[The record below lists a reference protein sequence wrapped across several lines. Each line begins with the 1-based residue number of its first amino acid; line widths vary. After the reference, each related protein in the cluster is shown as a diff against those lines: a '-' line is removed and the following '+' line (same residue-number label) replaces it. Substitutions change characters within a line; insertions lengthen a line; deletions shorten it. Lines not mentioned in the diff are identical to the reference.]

1 MKQYFLLSL
10 LLVLL
15 GANSLC
21 AQESDSLTE
30 DLPHLAIYPKVSY
43 NNPKEIS
50 FSKLKSK
57 LPKPI
62 VADKALLAMYYK
74 AWESAVKE
82 FQIPQSNSKLKYA
95 YLKPIDS
102 TYISQWHTEMSMHFW
117 KYGIQAINAS
127 QALDNFYDLQQ
138 IDGYIGRQI
147 DTKQGAFHYAEQRK
161 ACSDPALLTWA
172 EWEWYKHTGDSIRA
186 KRVADPLSFQIEWLE
201 LNKALPNEANN
212 CYFWN
217 TPASAGIAG
226 IPRSTVSQIDAAS
239 QMVIN
244 YKYAYKLLGVTK
256 NTAFQ
261 ESYLERTNQL
271 KQIIGSQ
278 FYDAKRNLFADLN
291 AKRKPETAAT
301 INGYWTFLAEIPS
314 EKQKVLMLRNL
325 ENVNTWNT
333 PHPFPIIGKDQ
344 SKGNDIAS
352 YGELNFMMVQ
362 GLKAINKAEL
372 AHSFSQRII
381 ENQLISFKKTQNLYS
396 HYNALTGQ
404 PAVGSSEKYLL
415 GSSLIAINL
424 LIEQYLGF
432 EVDGTKQQLTWNL
445 TRTDVHGIE
454 NLLVGNTLVS
464 IKAKARKTSTD
475 QVTIKGTANGPFAI
489 YLKVGDKVFYKQF
502 EKGKFSIKL

>member
-1 MKQYFLLSL
+1 MKLYL
-10 LLVLL
+10 LLPLL
-15 GANSLC
+15 LMLIGANNLC
-21 AQESDSLTE
+21 AQESDSMTE
-30 DLPHLAIYPKVSY
+30 ELPKLAIYPKVVY
-43 NNPKEIS
+43 ANPKEIS
-50 FSKLKSK
+50 FNKLKNK

-74 AWESAVKE
+74 AWEISFKE
-82 FQIPQSNSKLKYA
+82 IQVPSGKSQLKYA

-102 TYISQWHTEMSMHFW
+102 TYINQWHTEMSMHFW
-117 KYGIQAINAS
+117 KYGTQAFNAM

-138 IDGYIGRQI
+138 IDGYLGRQI
-147 DTKQGAFHYAEQRK
+147 DPLTGKFHLQDQRK
-161 ACSDPALLTWA
+161 ATSDPPLLSWA
-172 EWEWYKHTGDSIRA
+172 EWDWYTHTGDSVRA

-201 LNKALPNEANN
+201 LNKALPSEANN
-212 CYFWN
+212 SYFWN

-244 YKYAYKLLGVTK
+244 YKYAYNLLGVTK

-261 ESYLERTNQL
+261 ESYLERSNQL

-291 AKRKPETAAT
+291 AKRKPETTAT

-314 EKQKVLMLRNL
+314 DKQKVLMLRNL
-325 ENVNTWNT
+325 ENKNTWNT
-333 PHPFPIIGKDQ
+333 VCPFPITPKEEN
-344 SKGNDIAS
+344 GNKEIAS
-352 YGELNFMMVQ
+352 YGELNFMVVK
-362 GLKAINKAEL
+362 GLQAIGKTNLAYSFANRMIESEL
-372 AHSFSQRII
+372 AT
-381 ENQLISFKKTQNLYS
+381 FKKTGKLYS
-396 HYNALTGQ
+396 HYNALTGE
-404 PAVGSSEKYLL
+404 PAKASNENYVV

-445 TRTDVHGIE
+445 TKTQAHGIE

-464 IKAKARKTSTD
+464 IKANARKKETD
-475 QVTIKGTANGPFAI
+475 QVSIKGSANGPFAL

-502 EKGKFSIKL
+502 EKGKFKVKL